1 MLTRF
6 LTLVVVVAFKA
17 AYELEKFRHEN
28 SEKVAF
34 LHAEMRK
41 MMTVIILSVAS
52 AFQSYL
58 FLNQLRLKAAK
69 DLERVDSGGKP
80 IKDGLQEIVDLIA
93 SDIVACSNAC
103 DTYLRKSLVVKV
115 LAGPV
120 WDQRLVA
127 FVGIFNTRRK
137 DFL

>member
-1 MLTRF
+1 
-6 LTLVVVVAFKA
+6 VAFKA
-17 AYELEKFRHEN
+17 AYELERFRHEN

-41 MMTVIILSVAS
+41 MMTVIILSVVS
-52 AFQSYL
+52 AFLSYL
-58 FLNQLRLKAAK
+58 VLSQLRLKNAK
-69 DLERVDSGGKP
+69 NLERTDSGGKP
-80 IKDGLQEIVDLIA
+80 IKDGLRELVHLIA

-103 DTYLRKSLVVKV
+103 DAYLKKSLVVKV

-120 WDQRLVA
+120 WDQRLVT
-127 FVGIFNTRRK
+127 FVGIFDTRRK